1 MQSTYILTLVNDREF
16 YASVLVDDYTQCLQ
30 VATRLHDA
38 HHAEDG
44 LTISE
49 RLTTITEAA
58 DEIIEDNNY
67 KLLDTL

>member
-1 MQSTYILTLVNDREF
+1 MQPTYILTLVNDRDF
-16 YASVLVDDYTQCLQ
+16 YASVLVDDYTRCLQ

-49 RLTTITEAA
+49 RLATMKEAA
-58 DEIIEDNNY
+58 DEIIEGSNY
-67 KLLDTL
+67 KLLDTF